1 MTDDP
6 SPEEMAWWD
15 EMRQPVAKHA
25 KRTPRRIPRDELP
38 HVEIPPA
45 AAPFFTADID
55 DRGMEDEAL
64 AQLMAWRP
72 WWVRVWRHVQAF
84 GERAARGHVAR
95 PVAVFTIWPDTRAFD
110 FAAAKLIDR
119 LETSPARRFWRRTP

>member
-1 MTDDP
+1 VTDDH

-15 EMRQPVAKHA
+15 EMRQPIARHA

-38 HVEIPPA
+38 HTEIPPT
-45 AAPFFTADID
+45 AAPFFTDAEPLDYD
-55 DRGMEDEAL
+55 EEAL
-64 AQLMAWRP
+64 GQLMESPP
-72 WWVRVWRHVQAF
+72 WWIVAWRHVQF
-84 GERAARGHVAR
+84 YGEQVARGLMVR

-119 LETSPARRFWRRTP
+119 LERSPARRFWRRTP